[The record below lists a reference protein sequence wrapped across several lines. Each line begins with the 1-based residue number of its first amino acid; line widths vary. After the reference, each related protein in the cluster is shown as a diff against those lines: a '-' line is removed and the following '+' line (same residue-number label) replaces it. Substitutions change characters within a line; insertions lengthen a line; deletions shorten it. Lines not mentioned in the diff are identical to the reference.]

1 MEAVASVYIW
11 MLNFVY
17 TILKVNNLHFSLLI
31 LLLLRASQPCEYRA
45 QADNCTAH
53 VSDEQNRVFHLVNLV
68 MVLRNCA

>member
-31 LLLLRASQPCEYRA
+31 LLLCASQPCEYCA
-45 QADNCTAH
+45 QAGNCTAH
-53 VSDEQNRVFHLVNLV
+53 VSDEQNCVFHLVVNFA
-68 MVLRNCA
+68 MVLRNYA